1 VEGVAGIIHDAMFE
15 AWKDKFFQAMIFREK
30 TEQEKE
36 ELRRQLSGFEEEL
49 KKKERMLQSSKMII
63 KFRES
68 TIAKLEKS
76 GKTADET
83 NAKLAQDAES
93 MKTAQH

>member
-1 VEGVAGIIHDAMFE
+1 
-15 AWKDKFFQAMIFREK
+15 
-30 TEQEKE
+30 
-36 ELRRQLSGFEEEL
+36 LRRQLSGFEEEL

-83 NAKLAQDAES
+83 NVSCNFLDVLDLVG
-93 MKTAQH
+93 